1 MLCRLAQIGKKSLL
15 QPSKN
20 QIKIHGSSSLM
31 FAGCLEGCLGSNY
44 IPESSKGLLLSLIWQ
59 MSTSA
64 EEEPGLLQLLP

>member
-1 MLCRLAQIGKKSLL
+1 MLCRLAQIVKKSLL

-20 QIKIHGSSSLM
+20 QINIHGSSSFM
-31 FAGCLEGCLGSNY
+31 FAGCLDGCLGSNY
-44 IPESSKGLLLSLIWQ
+44 IPDLSKGLLITLIWQ